1 MVIGAN
7 SLPTGIPNLEC
18 SEGNFISADSSVA
31 MAHVCETSIKTSI
44 GVEQLSSLELSYG
57 PARL

>member
-31 MAHVCETSIKTSI
+31 MAHVCETSIETI

-57 PARL
+57 PAWL